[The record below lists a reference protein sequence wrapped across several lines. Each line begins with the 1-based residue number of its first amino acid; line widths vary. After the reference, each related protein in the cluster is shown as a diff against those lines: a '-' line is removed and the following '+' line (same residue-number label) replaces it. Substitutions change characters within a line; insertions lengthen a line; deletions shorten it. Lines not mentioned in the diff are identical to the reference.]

1 MLYLY
6 QYKLLIGEKE
16 ENEEEGGGG
25 GGRKVYLL

>member
-6 QYKLLIGEKE
+6 QDKLLIGEKE

>member
-6 QYKLLIGEKE
+6 QDKLLIGEKE

-25 GGRKVYLL
+25 VGRKVYLL

>member
-25 GGRKVYLL
+25 GRKVYLL